1 MRPPKIH
8 AHPGEE
14 KRRLP
19 LSISQRPD
27 PGFTTRILIVDPDR
41 QVGVTLSFMLAMRRY
56 EEVRSVRSARRAL
69 AVAEHF
75 PPDLVFLDFDLP
87 DDGGIPLARQLTR
100 DAHRRQPR
108 FIGLTKHA
116 MGSDDDKTRAGG
128 FERLLVK
135 PVSQEDLD
143 RILTVGKAAA

>member
-1 MRPPKIH
+1 MAPPKTH
-8 AHPGEE
+8 AHTAHE

-19 LSISQRPD
+19 LSISQLPA

-41 QVGVTLSFMLAMRRY
+41 QVGVTLSFMLASRRY

-75 PPDLVFLDFDLP
+75 PPDMVFLDFDLP

-100 DAHRRQPR
+100 DAHRRRPR

-116 MGSDDDKTRAGG
+116 IRSDGNKTRAAG

-135 PVSQEDLD
+135 PVSHEDLD
-143 RILTVGKAAA
+143 RILAVGKTAA